1 MLSLAHIHKPDFNA
15 VETAG
20 FCQDRP
26 ITRGLGGE
34 VKPWIFVYLSWKMES
49 LSQERRF
56 KRSGMLSAGKQRL
69 RGDRVAV
76 YKNLREVNTREEL
89 SMLKDNI
96 GMRTTD
102 NKLAMNKWRGGKV
115 CSCGRRKAVGLFS
128 EGSRG
133 AKAVLV
139 WCRTSLW

>member
-1 MLSLAHIHKPDFNA
+1 M
-15 VETAG
+15 
-20 FCQDRP
+20 
-26 ITRGLGGE
+26 
-34 VKPWIFVYLSWKMES
+34 YLSWKMES
-49 LSQERRF
+49 LSQEERF

-69 RGDRVAV
+69 GGDRVV
-76 YKNLREVNTREEL
+76 LYKNIREVNTREEL

-102 NKLAMNKWRGGKV
+102 NKLAMNKCRGGKI
-115 CSCGRRKAVGLFS
+115 CSCGRRKAAGLFS

-139 WCRTSLW
+139 WCRALLW